1 MNPDGKGM
9 IAPQI
14 NQWIRKQVVLRDK
27 LHGQATKILLRHL
40 NVERK
45 VQGDVATFAVKLDP
59 GSEEIGPLIEEICE
73 AAQKDADDL
82 ASGVQNYALYAFF
95 PEDLDYFPRKV
106 FRVAGTSEDFERE
119 LSPSEPPTEKGLVS
133 QLMRHN
139 EKIMQTMTVSSSYMT
154 GTLQRE
160 NQRLA
165 EMNEKFAQQQVDFM
179 VLLQDTM
186 DQAHSRRLAEKKDEV
201 ALAMKQDVMAKLDA
215 LVPVIINRIAGQTL
229 IPVEDPSF
237 ILMGTLLESLTEEQQ
252 LNFLNNLNEG
262 QKPLFAEMLSSYEK
276 KKAASMGA
284 TPNLISQGIGKK
296 NALPPPNVPGQKQIA
311 AKAPAPKKPPAA
323 DNSDLLLPENSGPQH
338 PLFRTS
344 KDRLSEPPSLL
355 SDDPVISTMEQKA
368 RDFAARFRDLMQP
381 ETSKKTTPPG
391 EK

>member
-1 MNPDGKGM
+1 MHADGKGM

-14 NQWIRKQVVLRDK
+14 DQWLRKQVVLPDE
-27 LHGQATKILLRHL
+27 LHGRASKIMLRHL
-40 NVERK
+40 SVERK
-45 VQGDVATFAVKLDP
+45 PQGDVATFAVKLDP
-59 GSEEIGPLIEEICE
+59 GSLEIEPLINEICE

-82 ASGVQNYALYAFF
+82 ASGIQNYALYAFF

-106 FRVAGTSEDFERE
+106 FRVAGSNEDFERD
-119 LSPSEPPTEKGLVS
+119 LNPSEPPTEKGLVS

-139 EKIMQTMTVSSSYMT
+139 ENIMKTMTVSSSYMT

-215 LVPVIINRIAGQTL
+215 LVPVIINRISGQNL
-229 IPVEDPSF
+229 MPVEDPSF
-237 ILMGTLLESLTEEQQ
+237 ILMGTLLENLSEKQQ
-252 LNFLNNLNEG
+252 LDFLNNLNEG
-262 QKPLFAEMLSSYEK
+262 QKPLFAEMLSAYEK
-276 KKAASMGA
+276 KKAVSMGA
-284 TPNLISQGIGKK
+284 KPNLISHGIGMK
-296 NALPPPNVPGQKQIA
+296 NALPPPNESNQKQIVA
-311 AKAPAPKKPPAA
+311 KPPAA
-323 DNSDLLLPENSGPQH
+323 DNSDLLVPENNQPQH
-338 PLFRTS
+338 PLFKTS
-344 KDRLSEPPSLL
+344 KDRMSDPPSLL
-355 SDDPVISTMEQKA
+355 SNDPVIATMEQRA
-368 RDFAARFRDLMQP
+368 REFASRFRDLMQP
-381 ETSKKTTPPG
+381 EASKKQTPQ